1 MMGWAAALCLLLAA
15 VVALCIAFLAY
26 DSYKHREPKRKPMA
40 TPVSIDELQLR
51 RLKKAVAIRIG
62 TIKQAN
68 GK

>member
-26 DSYKHREPKRKPMA
+26 DSWVHREPKRKPMA

-51 RLKKAVAIRIG
+51 RLARSVRQRIQ
-62 TIKQAN
+62 TRKIAN
-68 GK
+68 